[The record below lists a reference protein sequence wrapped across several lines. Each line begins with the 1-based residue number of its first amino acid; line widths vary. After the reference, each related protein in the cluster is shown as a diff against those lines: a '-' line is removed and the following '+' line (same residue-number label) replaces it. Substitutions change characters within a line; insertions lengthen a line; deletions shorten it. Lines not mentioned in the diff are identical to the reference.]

1 MSSFVLRFFCLALL
15 TLAFAV
21 VGCSS
26 VQNDA
31 DPVEGVTDITD
42 TLLTSR
48 SANCADYA
56 DAYTAQATDLQ
67 ASVTFTAELVV
78 RPDGS
83 GCSFAS
89 NAIPNHDFNA
99 TGDFVA
105 PVSEQDQSYIIPA
118 HPTRAATPTR
128 LVLEYDD
135 GVMLNGVKVDM
146 LAAGCFFV
154 QTSCGDPDEPYRFNP
169 LVARRFHEDEHHAH
183 TQPDGVYHYHGN
195 PQALFD
201 DSDAST
207 PSPVIGFAADG
218 FPIFGS
224 FFDDHGTVRK
234 AASSYQLKTGQ
245 RPGGS
250 DGPGGTYDGTYID
263 DYEYVEGAGDLDV
276 CNGMIVDGVYGYFV
290 TETYPYILACFTGTP
305 DPSFRKPGQADGRRG
320 AIGRTRRGQ

>member
-1 MSSFVLRFFCLALL
+1 MSSFVLCPFCLALL
-15 TLAFAV
+15 TLAFV
-21 VGCSS
+21 VIGCSS
-26 VQNDA
+26 VQNDT
-31 DPVEGVTDITD
+31 DPVEGVTDITNA
-42 TLLTSR
+42 LLTSR

-56 DAYTAQATDLQ
+56 DAYTARATDLQ
-67 ASVTFTAELVV
+67 ASVTFAAELVV

-83 GCSFAS
+83 GCSFTS

-99 TGDFVA
+99 TGGFVA
-105 PVSEQDQSYIIPA
+105 PVSEQDQSYLIPA
-118 HPTRAATPTR
+118 NPTRAATPTR

-154 QTSCGDPDEPYRFNP
+154 QTGCRDPGEPYRFNP
-169 LVARRFHEDEHHAH
+169 LVAQRFHEDEHHAH

-234 AASSYQLKTGQ
+234 AESSYQLKTGQ
-245 RPGGS
+245 
-250 DGPGGTYDGTYID
+250 
-263 DYEYVEGAGDLDV
+263 
-276 CNGMIVDGVYGYFV
+276 
-290 TETYPYILACFTGTP
+290 
-305 DPSFRKPGQADGRRG
+305 
-320 AIGRTRRGQ
+320 